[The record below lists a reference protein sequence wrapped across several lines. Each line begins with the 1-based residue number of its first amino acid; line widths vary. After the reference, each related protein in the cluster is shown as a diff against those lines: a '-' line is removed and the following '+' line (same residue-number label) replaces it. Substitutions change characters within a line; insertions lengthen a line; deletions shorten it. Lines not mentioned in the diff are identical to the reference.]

1 MASSVPH
8 PPSPLPLAA
17 TPRRTQAPAAVV
29 SNCKSNGGHLPG
41 PSTGDGGG
49 AGSGGSGSSAS
60 AVSPVGSGMI
70 RMKAGAC
77 SRVVRGQA
85 TADEEAVL
93 AKAPASSPLS
103 PGARNNLNS
112 EAVSSGRPPSVSK
125 AAASVN
131 TESFPPASS
140 AAFAVSP
147 TPGKKS
153 GEKQGEVSSLEAI
166 GDGVDPLDGSDVIGS
181 VETSSKLAK
190 PAWNKPV
197 NSTGSVPAAGPVMG
211 ALSWPALADARG
223 TKTLDAPA
231 KSISTPTATEALQIQ
246 SPEAAPVCPGDA
258 VNGAAANGSNLANGS
273 SQKVPT
279 KRTGTANGMP
289 VCPAASVAGPSPGFD
304 TAMPFAMHPDAEAL
318 PLDHGVKGSGEV
330 GMRAAPTAGGTN
342 SEQSRPFHQR
352 ADGGGQFFNNNASRR
367 NNMREQG
374 RSNHGWHSYNRG
386 YINGRYNGMGI
397 QQQRV
402 GPRNL
407 PRPAPVFMGAN
418 PGFINPAGLQ
428 SAARAMYFMPPP
440 EPVHGA
446 VYFPPGP
453 PVLMPG
459 PDPVTLRVMLVKQ
472 IEYYFSIENLCR
484 DIYLRSNMDAQGFV
498 PVSVIANFNRVRAL
512 TPNPT
517 LILDS
522 LRNSMV
528 VEVQG
533 DKLRKRNDWANWL
546 LPPSH
551 HGSMALTPL
560 PSVKREA
567 DKVSGQVIADME
579 QRNVG
584 AESKEGNGDIHGHE
598 SIASDRCSVVGS
610 SGQSPTECCQG
621 LDCATI
627 SPLSTQV
634 ESSDVE
640 IGSHLQDCEQRGR
653 GKNVQV
659 TDAVNYDRRTGSVDV
674 ITQPNS
680 FPVQAEGGTRAGQG
694 ISNSGLNFSPMTGS
708 NPVRIGIKSP
718 KFRTAEHRAGGL
730 SATFMARNSLQPS
743 DEDTFQLDEELES
756 EQSISKEQSS
766 QYKSRNNEDEDDS
779 EVNDRDVQRLIIVTQ
794 SRRASKAD
802 RKGFEYKDHG
812 RRAITDELA
821 TVIDDGLYF
830 YEQELCHISS
840 KDSGSASSSFES
852 TRTGSNTR
860 AGDGGSDLANLRS
873 AFGSFGSNS
882 IGSESPGHVR
892 SRRRSKNNTHTAHQ
906 QRLFPGCQQEA
917 NLRGL
922 NSIAVGS
929 PPSDS
934 VGFLFGSTPP
944 ETHSVWSNLSSSG
957 GSTYS
962 RLGSSPF
969 GSGLMPGSSPVGSMP
984 KPFPLFQHPSHA
996 LLEENG
1002 FKQQK
1007 YLKFHKRCLAER
1019 KRLGAGFSEEMNTL
1033 FRFWSYF
1040 LRSHFNRAMYKEFRQ
1055 LAEEDASAKYN
1066 YGMECL
1072 FRFYSYG
1079 LEKKFKQDLYEDFE
1093 KLTIETYKKGN
1104 LYGLEKY
1111 WAFHFYRKESSRSIK
1126 KHPELERLLAEEFRT
1141 LEDFQRAKEKL
1152 VDGNSG
1158 KGQCSNAVNADLDE
1172 VEVST
1177 QHSTSDSSLVSIHSV
1192 LPMSTVTAASITVS

>member
-223 TKTLDAPA
+223 TKPSDVPA
-231 KSISTPTATEALQIQ
+231 KSIPTPIASEVVQIQ
-246 SPEAAPVCPGDA
+246 SSGAGPVYPRDGVD
-258 VNGAAANGSNLANGS
+258 GMAANGSNLAIDSN
-273 SQKVPT
+273 QKAPT
-279 KRTGTANGMP
+279 KCTGTANGMP
-289 VCPAASVAGPSPGFD
+289 VVLAASVPEPSPGFD
-304 TAMPFAMHPDAEAL
+304 GATSSAMHPDSEAL
-318 PLDHGVKGSGEV
+318 PLDQGVKGSGEV
-330 GMRAAPTAGGTN
+330 GVKASVTN
-342 SEQSRPFHQR
+342 SEHSRHFNQR
-352 ADGGGQFFNNNASRR
+352 GDVGGQFSNNNTSRR
-367 NNMREQG
+367 NSTREQG
-374 RSNHGWHSYNRG
+374 RANHGWQSYNRG
-386 YINGRYNGMGI
+386 YVNGRYNGMGI

-407 PRPAPVFMGAN
+407 PRPAPVFMGTN
-418 PGFINPAGLQ
+418 PGFINPAGFQ
-428 SAARAMYFMPPP
+428 NAAGGMYFMPAP
-440 EPVHGA
+440 ESLHGA

-459 PDPVTLRVMLVKQ
+459 PDPVSLRAMLVKQ

-512 TPNPT
+512 TPNPA

-528 VEVQG
+528 VEVKG
-533 DKLRKRNDWANWL
+533 DKLRKRNDWTNWL

-551 HGSMALTPL
+551 YGTKASTPSS
-560 PSVKREA
+560 SVKKEV
-567 DKVSGQVIADME
+567 DKVSGQVITEVEKKIM
-579 QRNVG
+579 G
-584 AESKEGNGDIHGHE
+584 AEPKKANDVVHEHG
-598 SIASDRCSVVGS
+598 SAVSDRDSVVVS
-610 SGQSPTECCQG
+610 EGQSPTEDCRG
-621 LDCATI
+621 LDFENT
-627 SPLSTQV
+627 SNLSTQPK
-634 ESSDVE
+634 SSDAE
-640 IGSHLQDCEQRGR
+640 IGSHLQEPEQRGK
-653 GKNVQV
+653 GKNVY
-659 TDAVNYDRRTGSVDV
+659 TADAMNYDGRTGSVEV
-674 ITQPNS
+674 HSQPNS
-680 FPVQAEGGTRAGQG
+680 FLVQAEGGTRTGQG
-694 ISNSGLNFSPMTGS
+694 SSNRGLKFSPVTGS
-708 NPVRIGIKSP
+708 NPARIGIKSP
-718 KFRTAEHRAGGL
+718 KLRFTEQRTGGL
-730 SATFMARNSLQPS
+730 SATFMARNSSHPS

-756 EQSISKEQSS
+756 EQLIYKDQSS
-766 QYKSRNNEDEDDS
+766 QYKSHSNEEEDDS

-794 SRRASKAD
+794 SHKVIRVD
-802 RKGFEYKDHG
+802 RKGFDSKDHG
-812 RRAITDELA
+812 RRAMTDELA

-830 YEQELCHISS
+830 YEQELFQISS
-840 KDSGSASSSFES
+840 KNGGGINSSCES
-852 TRTGSNTR
+852 NRSTSNTR
-860 AGDGGSDLANLRS
+860 AGDSGPDLSNLRTVV
-873 AFGSFGSNS
+873 GSFGSS
-882 IGSESPGHVR
+882 SSGGSESPVNVR
-892 SRRRSKNNTHTAHQ
+892 SRRRSKNSTHTMHQ
-906 QRLFPGCQQEA
+906 QRLFPGCQQDA
-917 NLRGL
+917 NLRGHH
-922 NSIAVGS
+922 SIAVES

-944 ETHSVWSNLSSSG
+944 ETHSVWSNISSSSG
-957 GSTYS
+957 STFS
-962 RLGSSPF
+962 RLGSSPL
-969 GSGLMPGSSPVGSMP
+969 GSGVVPGSSPVGSMP
-984 KPFPLFQHPSHA
+984 KPFPLFQHPSHS

-1007 YLKFHKRCLAER
+1007 YLKFHKRCLSER

-1055 LAEEDASAKYN
+1055 LAEEDASANYN

-1093 KLTIETYKKGN
+1093 KLTIETYKKGI

-1111 WAFHFYRKESSRSIK
+1111 WYSLQ
-1126 KHPELERLLAEEFRT
+1126 ELKWVAYWLSF
-1141 LEDFQRAKEKL
+1141 
-1152 VDGNSG
+1152 
-1158 KGQCSNAVNADLDE
+1158 
-1172 VEVST
+1172 
-1177 QHSTSDSSLVSIHSV
+1177 SV
-1192 LPMSTVTAASITVS
+1192 LI